1 MKLPHNMKI
10 TYIVPS
16 LAATAPVFIAKRL
29 SDYFLSKGNEV
40 EVFYFDAKYGT
51 DFKCRTVQIKMNE
64 PINFDS
70 FDIVHSH
77 MMRPDKYVAKFSKK
91 NDRAKTI
98 STIHCNI
105 KDDLSY
111 SYGKIISEIFTRKW
125 LAALKKFDCTIQ
137 INNYLLDL
145 YKIELPR
152 SYLIYNGISI
162 SNEEDDYSEIYKKIE
177 EFKTQKLS
185 ILCSYSGIV
194 ERKGLR
200 QILKLL
206 KLRSDIAYVCIGEGK
221 QKEKLIQFAN
231 KNGIS
236 DRIFFSKFKKNPYH
250 VMKFCDVFMIPSY
263 SEGFSL
269 ALLEAGSIGSSVV
282 CSDIPAFNM
291 AFSKDEVSFFK
302 LNDIQSLSSAVDE
315 AMKFSKHKKELLK
328 KKINEYFSEQK
339 MFEEYGKLYKILI

>member
-10 TYIVPS
+10 AYIVPS

-51 DFKCRTVQIKMNE
+51 DFKCKTTQIKMNE
-64 PINFDS
+64 QINFNS
-70 FDIVHSH
+70 FDIIHSH
-77 MMRPDKYVAKFSKK
+77 MLRPDKYIAKFSGRIKK
-91 NDRAKTI
+91 AKTI

-105 KDDLSY
+105 RDDLSY
-111 SYGKIISEIFTRKW
+111 SYGKIISEFFRRKW
-125 LAALKKFDCTIQ
+125 LSALKKIDCTIQ
-137 INNYLLDL
+137 INDYLLDL
-145 YKIELPR
+145 YRKELTQ

-177 EFKTQKLS
+177 EFKTRKLS
-185 ILCSYSGIV
+185 VLCSYSGIV
-194 ERKGLR
+194 ERKGLM

-302 LNDIQSLSSAVDE
+302 LNDMQSLSNAVDE
-315 AMKFSKHKKELLK
+315 ALEFSEHKKETLK
-328 KKINEYFSEQK
+328 KKIDKCFSEQR
-339 MFEEYGKLYKILI
+339 MFEEYENLYNILI